1 MVIRSKYCLFSHIYI
16 LIPNC
21 GRIIAEAQCR
31 FELYTSGKD
40 KSAVPPYLR
49 AAIFGIS
56 IRYGTAVE
64 YSALK
69 KEWQTTTSIDGRVIA
84 LRALARFQT
93 PDLLSDYLSFLFT
106 DVPTQDLHTGAVGL
120 AANPVTRYGF
130 WLYIKQN
137 FDAIR
142 AKAGENMIVIELFIR
157 HSLKSFS
164 DRETEKE
171 IATFFSG
178 RDNSGYN
185 RTLAIM
191 SDTILSRAAYKERD
205 ADALLEW
212 LKANGHA

>member
-1 MVIRSKYCLFSHIYI
+1 MV
-16 LIPNC
+16 
-21 GRIIAEAQCR
+21 RIIAEAQRR

-40 KSAVPPYLR
+40 KSVVPPYLR
-49 AAIFGIS
+49 GAIFGIS

-64 YSALK
+64 YAALK

-93 PDLLSDYLSFLFT
+93 PDLLPDYLSFLFT
-106 DVPTQDLHTGAVGL
+106 DVAPQDLHTGAVGL
-120 AANPVTRYGF
+120 AANPVTRYGL
-130 WLYIKQN
+130 WQYTKQN

-142 AKAGENMIVIELFIR
+142 ARIGDNMIVLDLFLR
-157 HSLKSFS
+157 YSLKSFS
-164 DRETEKE
+164 DRETEKD
-171 IATFFSG
+171 IATYFEG

-185 RTLAIM
+185 RTLAVA

-205 ADALLEW
+205 AEALLGW